1 MAWDVQLSVF
11 YIQFNLPQSQY
22 MDITP
27 LALMLPTENLL
38 AVITLGVF
46 CIKPSI
52 KITLFG
58 SMYCKYTKIIFAIYC
73 PVLMM
78 QNLK

>member
-1 MAWDVQLSVF
+1 MFNLPRAEELSVF

-38 AVITLGVF
+38 AVINIPIGVF
-46 CIKPSI
+46 SIKPSI
-52 KITLFG
+52 KITLSG
-58 SMYCKYTKIIFAIYC
+58 SM
-73 PVLMM
+73 
-78 QNLK
+78 